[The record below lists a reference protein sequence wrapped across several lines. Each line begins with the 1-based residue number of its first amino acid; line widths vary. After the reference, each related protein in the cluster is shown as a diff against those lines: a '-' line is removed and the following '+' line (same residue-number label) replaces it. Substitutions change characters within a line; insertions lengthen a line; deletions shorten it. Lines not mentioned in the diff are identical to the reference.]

1 MGYMKKFR
9 MFIMKTILV
18 AGLSI
23 LALVVGI
30 TGMTSGHFAEAR
42 GMPIHNPN
50 WASIVANPT
59 SQNGHAPSHVG
70 LIKIA
75 SQTQPTSHVD
85 IGKKGFPTLVD
96 TTKKTSSLFSGT
108 LVKANTNTL
117 DIKVGQKARQ

>member
-1 MGYMKKFR
+1 
-9 MFIMKTILV
+9 MKTILV

-70 LIKIA
+70 LVKIT
-75 SQTQPTSHVD
+75 SQTQPTWHVD
-85 IGKKGFPTLVD
+85 VAKKEFPTLVSTTKNVD
-96 TTKKTSSLFSGT
+96 TTKKTTPLFSGA

-117 DIKVGQKARQ
+117 DIKVSQKPRQ

>member
-1 MGYMKKFR
+1 MKKFTI
-9 MFIMKTILV
+9 FIMKTILV

-75 SQTQPTSHVD
+75 SQTHPTSYVD

-108 LVKANTNTL
+108 LVKASTNTL
-117 DIKVGQKARQ
+117 YKVSQKHRQ